1 MTLEDARLFVLSG
14 GHVKGLAVG
23 TRQRY
28 VEQWER
34 FELFASRS
42 HFAVATATGAVDRPL
57 VEAFVNARLPSGSPP
72 TPSTTRVRLSALRCL
87 FRSLRDLG
95 VLDGDP
101 TTDIRLA
108 REPRAGRTLTDVEV
122 DRCRWASTATLVASR
137 YPIIWALAE
146 AGASTGEIGSV
157 RRSDLDLGQGDVEV
171 SGGRKESPRLVRL
184 TAWGQEAVAAAA
196 EDREGEWLAVRSRLG
211 LRRPSGVGAAAALRE
226 ILRRGGCADTDVEPR
241 SVTAWAGQ
249 RIFAETEGRVEAV
262 ARALGLASLD
272 DTAALIGF
280 DWRERSIQ

>member
-42 HFAVATATGAVDRPL
+42 HFAVATVGAVDRPL

-101 TTDIRLA
+101 TTDIRLLSRAASQA
-108 REPRAGRTLTDVEV
+108 RPLTDVEV

-196 EDREGEWLAVRSRLG
+196 EDREGEWLAVDRDSDYDV
-211 LRRPSGVGAAAALRE
+211 RRASVTAALRE

>member
-42 HFAVATATGAVDRPL
+42 HFAVATVGAVDRPL

-101 TTDIRLA
+101 TTDIRLLSRAASQA
-108 REPRAGRTLTDVEV
+108 RPLTDVEV

-196 EDREGEWLAVRSRLG
+196 EDREGEWLAVNRDSDYDV
-211 LRRPSGVGAAAALRE
+211 RRASVTAALRE